1 MSVNQTYGL
10 CEIKKMTIVSHNDF
24 ELDIFSAYRSLSIY
38 EDLFSPS
45 ITARLTLEDVN
56 GILNFLPVIGQET
69 VNISYVTQGLTEA
82 IELEMI
88 VNKITDLENDVGT
101 QTYNLELVSVDMITN
116 FEQRI
121 SEYFE
126 GSSTEIAEKCFQRLE
141 SKKTFEFEP
150 SEDKYDEELG
160 VIIPNMTPMKAIS
173 FLCGKAFH
181 EEYKSSSYMFYET
194 SKKYVMKPMEMLI
207 EEEPKNEFNLGSYK
221 NAGVDGK
228 DIVDANVE
236 NKKAITYKF
245 LSNFSVLDNI
255 TNGVF
260 ASKVS
265 TVDMLTRNKTDLEHS
280 MWEDHE
286 EYKYLNY
293 DKDNKSTSGP
303 IFDVSGKGKQYMKV
317 DEDTSVRFIVPEVE
331 IKEGRP
337 MYNQE
342 KIFRQRLFYTN
353 LMNNIKCEMSIYGD
367 SDLVVG
373 DTVNLTLPLF
383 TRVDMGEEW
392 KDKYYSGKY
401 LITGIRHILAGD
413 QYTTDL
419 ELVKDSF
426 NDVLPSKEP
435 VLTGG
440 GGK

>member
-392 KDKYYSGKY
+392 KDNSGKY